1 VFIRDNYTSDTN
13 AFMVQLLRDVGDAE
27 RFLGDTADA
36 AAHEVMAGNIVNG
49 MNTHLWAGDHYITQL
64 NPDGTTRDFV
74 DYDSNLLAVAFG
86 IAPPDRAKLILARVD
101 SGSCTHAG
109 VASGTPRPTY
119 VSEQY
124 YGSADT
130 YGGNT
135 GDSAV
140 TMGRIGWADGRARQ
154 AVGDLSTFN
163 NLILDP
169 IQQQVDTAT
178 WLPERYDC
186 SGNNAH
192 SPYYH
197 EYPEMAV
204 MLMREVRYGINLG
217 LGTATVSP
225 FGVAA
230 YRYHLGDVNVDY
242 SQRQITLNLPG
253 SGARDYTITGL
264 AGNAT
269 YQVLATGAEHAAER
283 QVVRTDSH
291 GTLAFT
297 DPTGPRWTVRVQRIG

>member
-1 VFIRDNYTSDTN
+1 MASD
-13 AFMVQLLRDVGDAE
+13 
-27 RFLGDTADA
+27 
-36 AAHEVMAGNIVNG
+36 IVTG
-49 MNTHLWAGDHYITQL
+49 MNTHLWADDHYITQL

-109 VASGTPRPTY
+109 VAAGQPRPTW
-119 VSEQY
+119 VSETS
-124 YGSADT
+124 YGPTDT

-140 TMGRIGWADGRARQ
+140 TMGRIGWADAHARQ
-154 AVGDLSTFN
+154 AAGDLATFN

-192 SPYYH
+192 SAYYH
-197 EYPEMAV
+197 EYPEMTV

-217 LGTATVSP
+217 LGTAAIDP
-225 FGVAA
+225 FGVTA

-242 SQRQITLNLPG
+242 SQRQVTLNLPG
-253 SGARDYTITGL
+253 SGTRAYTVTGL
-264 AGNAT
+264 AADAT
-269 YQVLATGAEHAAER
+269 YLILATGGHQSAVR
-283 QVVRTDSH
+283 QVVHTDSR
-291 GTLAFT
+291 GTLGFT
-297 DPTGPRWTVRVQRIG
+297 DPTGPKWTVRVQLIG